1 MSENRAENEVTA
13 LAQQVEAARGK
24 ISLQHDSALYT
35 ALSDAEIAAERD
47 LAEWIRAQRR
57 KQRKQAVSDELAAD
71 RRDRLVGAALRRA
84 DEADARWHRKA
95 LAARRR
101 VSSADA
107 RVAQLYRRSEWS
119 SRALIGVVVLGMVWA
134 GVNVQHNLVPS
145 GDMRDPLYWLSFG
158 IEAMISI
165 PIIVIMITATT
176 AARWGRELDRG
187 KVFFFEAA
195 LLGTTVA
202 LNTGPH
208 LASGD
213 LGRAAEFAIAP
224 VMVGV
229 VIWLHAWVSARY
241 ALLIDAAMVELPA
254 DRGVVAEVGSPLR
267 RVSAEVGPERDGF
280 VPIGAGFSDDTG
292 HERIATPADAP
303 EPTAAARAPEP
314 APATSAA
321 ATPAGQAD
329 PLGTAPA
336 DADRTGHAPQDRR
349 TDARWDE
356 PARTDDAGRDGA
368 ATGLARPEP
377 AVRTGT
383 PADRGSLPPDAL
395 PGHAH
400 IAAAQAPSSDAPRVD
415 TAASP
420 IEPTHAAGDA
430 STVDVPH
437 LEASAAA
444 GSASAS
450 ASASDNRPS
459 AEIPTRDLPTIEQSM
474 ATHIGESG
482 ASVAEP
488 SRTDEAPSDEAAAHS
503 ASAER
508 HRAAV
513 APSGPTADPAPAD
526 PSRADHAPRNGAAT
540 DHSSV
545 EPTRT
550 GRVPATPAEST
561 PAGGPSADSAPVYP
575 TLTSGVTGEE
585 RAANAG
591 TAQPTRVGTAASVAS
606 AADPAPAEQ
615 VRARKGAGDEAV
627 THYTSAGTVRP
638 GDAAAADPAPAVPT
652 RTLGARGEETATQPV
667 SAEPSHAGHTPGDVS
682 VSAPVAPT
690 PTDGTQSS
698 RPAAA
703 PATAAPKRT
712 DAAPSDAPAT
722 GSAPAEPTRTSGAPG
737 DEPAAHDASADPR
750 RTDDEMARAATR
762 TARQTPGYQPATETL
777 VARDQVATRTGDD
790 AAARED
796 AEPAALRPVAPTAEP
811 AAHETVSQGRIAR
824 GIVPTPAPGT
834 IELVHKAAQ
843 AHRRDTAHRAHA
855 EPAPALRRIPVL
867 TPAHVTDD
875 EPVGAEPVPEATA
888 HAGTAARDHNGDT
901 SSAPEQTPAP
911 TPTADEP
918 STVADP
924 APEQLAFPTEPE
936 PDTRA
941 EDVPPTADPDPA
953 AVAEEDAVDEEDD
966 EDFAA
971 AEFDEEDEVRALA
984 RQIIATRNPLRL
996 TLDQVEQ
1003 ILELTNES
1011 WPAPSIGAEVGV
1023 SGRTVANVIEL
1034 AQRMTRPYAYTG

>member
-71 RRDRLVGAALRRA
+71 RRDRRVGAALRRA

-280 VPIGAGFSDDTG
+280 VPIGAGVSEDAGD
-292 HERIATPADAP
+292 ERIATPADAP
-303 EPTAAARAPEP
+303 EPTAAARAPEF

-349 TDARWDE
+349 TDA
-356 PARTDDAGRDGA
+356 GRDGA

-383 PADRGSLPPDAL
+383 SADRGSLPSDAL
-395 PGHAH
+395 PGHTH
-400 IAAAQAPSSDAPRVD
+400 IAAGHAPTSGAPRVEV
-415 TAASP
+415 AASP
-420 IEPTHAAGDA
+420 IESTHATGDA

-437 LEASAAA
+437 L
-444 GSASAS
+444 GT

-459 AEIPTRDLPTIEQSM
+459 PEIPTRDLPTIEQSL
-474 ATHIGESG
+474 AAHVGES
-482 ASVAEP
+482 ASSIAEP
-488 SRTDEAPSDEAAAHS
+488 PRTDEAPSDEAAAHS

-513 APSGPTADPAPAD
+513 APSSPTADPAPAD

-550 GRVPATPAEST
+550 GRVPATPAAHAEST

-591 TAQPTRVGTAASVAS
+591 IAQPTQVGTAASVAS

-627 THYTSAGTVRP
+627 THYASAGTVRP
-638 GDAAAADPAPAVPT
+638 GDAAAADPALPT
-652 RTLGARGEETATQPV
+652 RTHGARGEETATQPV

-682 VSAPVAPT
+682 VSAPVPVAPT

-698 RPAAA
+698 RPAAV

-722 GSAPAEPTRTSGAPG
+722 ASAPAEPTRTSGAPG
-737 DEPAAHDASADPR
+737 EETAAHDASADPR
-750 RTDDEMARAATR
+750 RTDNEKARAATR

-790 AAARED
+790 AAVRED

-867 TPAHVTDD
+867 APAHVTDD

-911 TPTADEP
+911 TPAADEP

-953 AVAEEDAVDEEDD
+953 AVAEVDAVDEEDD
-966 EDFAA
+966 DDEERFAA